1 MNTIVI
7 KGRLTQDPELRQTNG
22 SGTSVCTV
30 NVAVNRPYSKENEVD
45 FFTVVFWRQTAEFV
59 AKYFTKGQEI
69 IVQGEM
75 QSRKYVDRDGNNR
88 IAWELKADR
97 VEFCGSKGSG
107 GSDNETAEPDLA
119 RPASKGKG
127 KTAKPDVPPDPL
139 AGDSDEEE
147 KDLPF

>member
-7 KGRLTQDPELRQTNG
+7 KGRLIQDPELRQTNG

-45 FFTVVFWRQTAEFV
+45 FFTVVFWRQTAEFM
-59 AKYFTKGQEI
+59 AKYFAKGQEI
-69 IVQGEM
+69 IIQGEM

-107 GSDNETAEPDLA
+107 GSDDDATEPA
-119 RPASKGKG
+119 PTPASKGKKKG
-127 KTAKPDVPPDPL
+127 TKPDVPPDPL
-139 AGDSDEEE
+139 AGDSENED
-147 KDLPF
+147 DGNLPF